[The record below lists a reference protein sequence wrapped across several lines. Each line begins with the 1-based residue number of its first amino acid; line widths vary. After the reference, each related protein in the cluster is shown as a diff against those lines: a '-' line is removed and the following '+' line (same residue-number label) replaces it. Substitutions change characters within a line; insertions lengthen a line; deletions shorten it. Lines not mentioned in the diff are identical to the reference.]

1 MAYCQAIGVASA
13 PTCRKLP
20 RMSLGAFLRDSPVT
34 ERAAALLLGGWLRL
48 CHATTRWQGEGMDAL
63 RRACAEGPVI
73 VLLWHSR
80 TVIGAHTLPL
90 DAHRFAVLHDPAP
103 AGRLA
108 GATVARIGVRP
119 MRIAAS
125 DAPAAVLRRVLAE
138 MKAGT
143 SLIVT
148 GDGPDGPA
156 HLLRPAPL
164 DWIRIAGCPVFLFA
178 VSVAR
183 QKRLKSWDRL
193 LFPLPFTRGAFVYRR
208 WEGSLPRRPDPALT
222 EAARQDL
229 TQALIQVTADCD
241 AMIGLPPG
249 P

>member
-1 MAYCQAIGVASA
+1 
-13 PTCRKLP
+13 
-20 RMSLGAFLRDSPVT
+20 MSLAARMRDSVLL
-34 ERAAALLLGGWLRL
+34 ERAAALLLGAWLRL
-48 CHATTRWQGEGMDAL
+48 CHATTRWQGEGLESL
-63 RRACAEGPVI
+63 RKACAEGPVI

-90 DAHRFAVLHDPAP
+90 DAASFAVLHDPAP

-119 MRIAAS
+119 MRIAAT
-125 DAPAAVLRRVLAE
+125 DAPTAVLRRVLSE

-156 HLLRPAPL
+156 HVLRGPPL
-164 DWIRIAGCPVFLFA
+164 DWIRVAGCPVFLFA

-183 QKRLKSWDRL
+183 QRRLSSWDRL

-208 WEGSLPRRPDPALT
+208 WTGAVPRRPTA
-222 EAARQDL
+222 EQASAARS
-229 TQALIQVTADCD
+229 ALSAALMQVTADCD